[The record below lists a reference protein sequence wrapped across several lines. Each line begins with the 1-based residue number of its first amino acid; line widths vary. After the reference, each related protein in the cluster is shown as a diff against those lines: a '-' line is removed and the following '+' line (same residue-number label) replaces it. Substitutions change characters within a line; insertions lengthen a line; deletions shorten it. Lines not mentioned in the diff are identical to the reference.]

1 MSKDPDSGR
10 SSYLDFLV
18 AVLSEHEKNMDRILA
33 KMEMISQD
41 LAKAAKLGGDS
52 KGNRAVPKKSEISPE
67 DQETLIYMKFR
78 LSRSVND
85 LLKILQSL
93 KE

>member
-1 MSKDPDSGR
+1 MSEASDSGR

-18 AVLSEHEKNMDRILA
+18 AVLSE
-33 KMEMISQD
+33 
-41 LAKAAKLGGDS
+41 
-52 KGNRAVPKKSEISPE
+52 KKSETSPE

-78 LSRSVND
+78 LSRSVNE